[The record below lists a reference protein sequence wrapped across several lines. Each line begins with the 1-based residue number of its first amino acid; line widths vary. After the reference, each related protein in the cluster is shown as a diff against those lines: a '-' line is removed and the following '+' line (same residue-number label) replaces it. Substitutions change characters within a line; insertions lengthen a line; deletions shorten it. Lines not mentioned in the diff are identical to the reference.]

1 MEYSQH
7 ECTQHSAR
15 ARAHTGVHAWG
26 MRHLL
31 LLGAQARGHTWS
43 QAEAAYF
50 YPNLLRPLRK
60 DLHVADLGHGGTF
73 RFGLLRSPTRS
84 LKEDTLNR
92 SAMPSHAAPNPARES
107 TTHSLAGCRSWAAGS
122 ASLSP
127 GPYAGSWSRMG
138 AHSSLS

>member
-15 ARAHTGVHAWG
+15 TRAHTGVHAWG

-92 SAMPSHAAPNPARES
+92 SAMPSHRCPQPCPRVNHAFARGVQVM
-107 TTHSLAGCRSWAAGS
+107 GCWVGVAVAWAVRGLMVANGS
-122 ASLSP
+122 A
-127 GPYAGSWSRMG
+127 
-138 AHSSLS
+138 

>member
-1 MEYSQH
+1 
-7 ECTQHSAR
+7 
-15 ARAHTGVHAWG
+15 

-92 SAMPSHAAPNPARES
+92 SAIPSLPPTLPASQPRI
-107 TTHSLAGCRSWAAGS
+107 R
-122 ASLSP
+122 SP
-127 GPYAGSWSRMG
+127 GAGHGLLGRRRCRLG
-138 AHSSLS
+138 HTRAHGREWERIAA